1 MATVQRARS
10 FLCLAACASLLFTAH
25 AEASEFTLEDAIQ
38 RVAKVH
44 PQLKIF
50 DVRQELMRAEV
61 QAAGLRPALG
71 LGLELENVAGDAPYS
86 GTSQAEYTLTLAGVL
101 ERGMKREA
109 RRAVAARRLDM
120 LGVERAA
127 SELDLLAE
135 VNRRYLDVLEI
146 AVLQPQLQ
154 RASQR
159 QQNLANALRQ
169 RFLAGGV
176 TEAVVL
182 SAEAELARLNL
193 ESTQA
198 IDILQ
203 TRWQHLA
210 VLWGETAT
218 PTAIPDLSTLPTN
231 PRPLDSLPEVLE
243 KIKLTPDIAYF
254 ASASRIHDAQLRLI
268 ESQRSRDIQWQVGV
282 RRLAAD
288 SSNALVAGV
297 SVPLGQRVRADI
309 ESVAERARER
319 ERLLERDALI
329 LRLESLL
336 IQIYA
341 EVRRDHQRLALL
353 EREIVPK
360 LKKATEQ
367 GQLALQE
374 GALTYSEFSY
384 MQREWLMAERDQLST
399 RIAILKNMIEM
410 QRLTAESW
418 STNGGLGG
426 DRQ

>member
-1 MATVQRARS
+1 MAAVQRSRL
-10 FLCLAACASLLFTAH
+10 FFWLAACVSLLVTAR
-25 AEASEFTLEDAIQ
+25 AEASEFTLEEAIQ

-50 DVRQELMRAEV
+50 DARRELMRAEV
-61 QAAGLRPALG
+61 RAAELRPALG
-71 LGLELENVAGDAPYS
+71 VGLELENVAGDAPYS
-86 GTSQAEYTLTLAGVL
+86 GASQAEYTLTLAGVL

-146 AVLQPQLQ
+146 ASLQPQLQ

-159 QQNLANALRQ
+159 QQDLANALRQ

-176 TEAVVL
+176 PEAIVL

-198 IDILQ
+198 EDILQ

-210 VLWGETAT
+210 ILWGETAT
-218 PTAIPDLSTLPTN
+218 PNSIPDLPTLPIKL
-231 PRPLDSLPEVLE
+231 RPLDSLPGILE

-282 RRLAAD
+282 RRLQAD
-288 SSNALVAGV
+288 SSTALVAGV
-297 SVPLGQRVRADI
+297 SVPLGQGVRADI
-309 ESVAERARER
+309 ESVAERARQR

-353 EREIVPK
+353 EREILPR
-360 LKKATEQ
+360 LQKAAEQ
-367 GQLALQE
+367 GESALKE
-374 GALTYSEFSY
+374 GALTYSDFSY
-384 MQREWLMAERDQLST
+384 MQREWLLAERDQLTT
-399 RIAILKNMIEM
+399 RIAIFKNMIEM

-418 STNGGLGG
+418 SANGGLVGE
-426 DRQ
+426 RQ